1 MSSGP
6 NDLGDDDWRLVALE
20 LTRLHQRLLARAEA
34 LRAALERPE
43 YVWTVEYSDVNGY
56 LAPVR
61 DTGVP
66 ESERA
71 ALAARLEAD
80 IAVLR
85 HLAVTLEQL
94 QTMVATPLD
103 RAPPGNGN

>member
-1 MSSGP
+1 MSSDP

-20 LTRLHQRLLARAEA
+20 LTRLHHGCSPGRGSASGTETAG
-34 LRAALERPE
+34 
-43 YVWTVEYSDVNGY
+43 YIWTVENSEVNGY
-56 LAPVR
+56 VAGSN
-61 DTGVP
+61 TGVP

-94 QTMVATPLD
+94 QTMVATPLM
-103 RAPPGNGN
+103 ASPGNGS